1 MTFLNNRPLTVKEQE
16 ARMYWKVMHR
26 AWEVYRQNPHDP
38 ELDEACD
45 ELEVLRDYTDWPLLR
60 ERCVTALAL
69 NDKLRPYAKR
79 A

>member
-1 MTFLNNRPLTVKEQE
+1 MTFSNKKHVQLMQDE
-16 ARMYWKVMHR
+16 AKMFWQISSR
-26 AWEVYRQNPHDP
+26 AWEVFRENPRDP

-60 ERCVTALAL
+60 QRCVDALAL